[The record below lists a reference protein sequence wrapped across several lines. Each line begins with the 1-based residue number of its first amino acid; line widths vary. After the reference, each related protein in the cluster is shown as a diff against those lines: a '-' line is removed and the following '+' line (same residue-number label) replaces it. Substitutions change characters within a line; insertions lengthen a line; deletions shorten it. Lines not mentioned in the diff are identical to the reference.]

1 MAEELVLNV
10 RSNIASITQEVKDLN
25 STLAEQRKILI
36 ELKQEELRLQTERS
50 KMSDYERG
58 LTGIDNKIEHV
69 TLAIKDQSLAVK
81 GLTQEQRE
89 ANRKL
94 KEANKELKEQDDVI
108 GGTIGN
114 FQIFGVSINGVK
126 KTIGGTIPLIKA
138 MFTSI
143 RVGLISTGIGALLVA
158 FGSLVTYLTTT
169 KEGMDKLNVVIAK
182 VSALFKVI
190 KDRISTFGS
199 ALLKV
204 FSGDMTGAIK
214 DFQKATA
221 SVGDEIEREVKLAG
235 ELEKANQR
243 LRDAENEFM
252 VQKAETRKE
261 IEKARLLSEDETKS
275 AEVRLKALEKA
286 LKLEQET
293 TDQEV
298 KMAKERL
305 RIFETDMKMSKHTA
319 EDEKEL
325 AKLKADIVNKE
336 VKSLRMQ
343 KRVMTEVNEMKN
355 KIEAD
360 EKRIAADKQ
369 KRLDEEAAKLQEII
383 DLENE
388 RVDKLT
394 KDANQLL
401 EEHYD
406 RQISAQDR
414 ELNAVYDKY
423 FSIIEGKRALGEDV
437 TELEE
442 AQQSEIDKINEKYAK
457 DQIARDKAVLNAK
470 KGIAKDGLRLIS
482 EVAGEGSKIGK
493 AAAVAEATISGVQGV
508 QNAFSSAQK
517 SPITALMPAYPYIQ
531 AGLAGAFSAVQIQK
545 ILSGSPADSGG
556 GGGMGGGNPAIVQQ
570 SPAPQTMG
578 GAFELTG
585 GVRPEP
591 VKAFVVSDDI
601 TNNQDKLA
609 NIRRRATI

>member
-25 STLAEQRKILI
+25 NTLAEQRKILI

-50 KMSDYERG
+50 KMSAYERG
-58 LTGIDNKIEHV
+58 LTGIDKKIEHV

-89 ANRKL
+89 SNRKL
-94 KEANKELKEQDDVI
+94 KEANRELKEQEDVI

-114 FQIFGVSINGVK
+114 FQIFGVSLNGVK
-126 KTIGGTIPLIKA
+126 KTIGGIIPLIKA
-138 MFTSI
+138 MFASI

-204 FSGDMTGAIK
+204 FSGDMTGAVK

-221 SVGDEIEREVKLAG
+221 AVGDEIAREVKLAG
-235 ELEKANQR
+235 ELEKANQK
-243 LRDAENEFM
+243 LRDAENDFM
-252 VQKAETRKE
+252 LQKAQTRKE
-261 IEKARLLSEDETKS
+261 IEKARLLAEDETKS
-275 AEVRLKALEKA
+275 AEERLEALEKA
-286 LKLEQET
+286 LKLERQT

-305 RIFETDMKMSKHTA
+305 RIFETDMKQSKHKA
-319 EDEKEL
+319 EDEKKL
-325 AKLKADIVNKE
+325 AELKADVVNRE
-336 VKSLRMQ
+336 IKSLRMQ
-343 KRVMTEVNEMKN
+343 KRVMTEVNEMQNQIASEEKRR
-355 KIEAD
+355 AD
-360 EKRIAADKQ
+360 ERQKQ
-369 KRLDEEAAKLQEII
+369 LDEEAAKLQELI

-388 RVDKLT
+388 RVDNLT

-401 EEHYD
+401 EEHYE
-406 RQISAQDR
+406 RQLSAQDR
-414 ELNAVYDKY
+414 EKNAVFEKY
-423 FSIIEGKRALGEDV
+423 FAIIEGKKALGEDV
-437 TELEE
+437 AELEE
-442 AQQSEIDKINEKYAK
+442 AQQSEIDAINEKYAK
-457 DQIARDKAVLNAK
+457 TQIARDKAVLDAK

-482 EVAGEGSKIGK
+482 EVAGQGSTIGK
-493 AAAVAEATISGVQGV
+493 AAAVASATISGVEGV
-508 QNAFSSAQK
+508 QNAFTTAQE

-545 ILSGSPADSGG
+545 ILSGSPAQGG
-556 GGGMGGGNPAIVQQ
+556 SGGGMGGGNPAIAQQ

-585 GVRPEP
+585 GMKPEP

-601 TNNQDKLA
+601 TSNQDKLA

>member
-25 STLAEQRKILI
+25 NTLAEQRKILI

-50 KMSDYERG
+50 KMSAYERG
-58 LTGIDNKIEHV
+58 LTGIDKKIEHV

-89 ANRKL
+89 SNRKL
-94 KEANKELKEQDDVI
+94 KEANKELKEQESVMD
-108 GGTIGN
+108 GTIGN
-114 FQIFGVSINGVK
+114 FQIFGVSLNGVK
-126 KTIGGTIPLIKA
+126 KTIGGIIPLIKL
-138 MFTSI
+138 MFKSI
-143 RVGLISTGIGALLVA
+143 YTGIASTGIGVLLLA
-158 FGSLVTYLTTT
+158 FGSLVTYLTST

-221 SVGDEIEREVKLAG
+221 SVGDEIAREVKLAG
-235 ELEKANQR
+235 ELEKANQK
-243 LRDAENEFM
+243 LRDAENDFM
-252 VQKAETRKE
+252 LQKAQTRKE
-261 IEKARLLSEDETKS
+261 IEKARLLAEDETKS
-275 AEVRLKALEKA
+275 AEERLEALEKA
-286 LKLEQET
+286 LKLEQQT

-305 RIFETDMKMSKHTA
+305 RIFETDMKQSKHKA
-319 EDEKEL
+319 EDEKKL
-325 AKLKADIVNKE
+325 AELKADVVNRE
-336 VKSLRMQ
+336 IKSLRMQ
-343 KRVMTEVNEMKN
+343 KRVMTEVNEMQNQIASEAKRR
-355 KIEAD
+355 AD
-360 EKRIAADKQ
+360 ERQKQ
-369 KRLDEEAAKLQEII
+369 LDEEAAKLQELI
-383 DLENE
+383 DLEKG
-388 RVDKLT
+388 RVNDLT
-394 KDANQLL
+394 KDAAKLL
-401 EEHYD
+401 DEHYE
-406 RQISAQDR
+406 RQISAQQR
-414 ELNAVYDKY
+414 EERAVFDKY
-423 FSIIEGKRALGEDV
+423 FAIIEGKKALGEDV
-437 TELEE
+437 AELEE
-442 AQQSEIDKINEKYAK
+442 AQQSEIDAINEKYAK
-457 DQIARDKAVLNAK
+457 TQIARDKAVLDAK

-482 EVAGEGSKIGK
+482 EVAGQGSTIGK
-493 AAAVAEATISGVQGV
+493 AAAVASATISGVEGV
-508 QNAFSSAQK
+508 QNAFTTAQD

-531 AGLAGAFSAVQIQK
+531 AGLAGAFNAVQIQK
-545 ILSGSPADSGG
+545 ILSGSPADSAG